1 MRDRESSWRR
11 TIAPALPLLAISALV
26 LLAHAPVFTIVMLLG
41 IAVVILVRR
50 WRA

>member
-1 MRDRESSWRR
+1 VRDRDPSWRR
-11 TIAPALPLLAISALV
+11 TIAPALPFLAIAVLV
-26 LLAHAPVFTIVMLLG
+26 LLAHAPVFTIVTLLG